1 MASVVL
7 GFAGQA
13 VGAAFG
19 GPLGAKIGGFIGS
32 TIGSMLD
39 NKLFP
44 EKREGPRLDD
54 LTVSASS
61 YGRPI
66 PLLFGPENRIAG
78 NIIWSTG
85 LLETAKKAKSGGK
98 GGPTVVTT
106 EYTYRASFAV
116 LIAEGV
122 LSRIRKVWANNKLI
136 YDVDESLDEDALF
149 GGLRFYPGT
158 LTQNPD
164 PTIEAV
170 LGVGATPAYRGSAY
184 VVFEDL
190 QLADFGNRIPNLEF
204 LVEAQA
210 ATTVGA
216 VVDKIIGRCGIDIN
230 LASTA
235 SLTDPLRGFAI
246 GSPASGVGALQP
258 LALAFNFDVAQV
270 GGGLRCSKRGASVM
284 GVVLKEHLAGYA
296 DSGERPQETL
306 RWARQQVTS
315 LPREATIT
323 FPDPDRDWQ
332 PNSQRARR
340 SQGSAD
346 SNLSSEIAVVM
357 TADAGRQLAD
367 RMLWEAWTGM
377 QTADATTDDRWIA
390 MEPGRTYLF
399 ETPAGFEPLR
409 LLRKTRGANGLIEI
423 SVTRDLDQVYRS
435 TATGVIATVPENP
448 LRQTT
453 PSTIVL
459 LDIPL
464 LLDADEPQSSG
475 FYWGVVSDSES
486 WRGASGVRGLS
497 ALGPFEQMDAQG
509 RELIVGSIDAGLVA
523 PGPGFDSAVE
533 WDNVTVVRVTL
544 QRPDMRLESLT
555 DAEVLAGGNAA
566 FAGASGP
573 LGEVFQFANADMVS
587 AGVYDLSRLRRG
599 QRGTEFAWDDHAAG
613 QRFVLLDPGALI
625 RTDFG
630 LADLNLA
637 RFYKSVS
644 LLTLEVDA
652 ATVAFTNTG
661 VGLRP
666 YAPIELLAEGVTGGP
681 IDLTWTRRSRI
692 GAGSD
697 PLPLAETEELYLLQI
712 LGVGGV
718 VKRSVSVPSPVFDY
732 TTAMQ
737 IADFGSL
744 QTSLTFRVAQV
755 SGAYGP
761 GPFAFWSGAV

>member
-13 VGAAFG
+13 VGAAIG
-19 GPLGAKIGGFIGS
+19 GPLGAKIGGYIGS
-32 TIGSMLD
+32 TLGSMID

-44 EKREGPRLDD
+44 QKAEGPRLDD

-66 PLLFGPENRIAG
+66 ALLFGPENRIAG

-85 LLETAKKAKSGGK
+85 LIETAKKTKSGGK

-106 EYTYRASFAV
+106 EYTYRASLAI
-116 LIAEGV
+116 LLAEGV
-122 LSRIRKVWANNKLI
+122 LDGVSKVWANNKLI
-136 YDVDESLDEDALF
+136 YDAGGPVEGGALF
-149 GGLRFYPGT
+149 GALRFYPGT

-164 PTIEAV
+164 PTIEAE
-170 LGVGATPAYRGSAY
+170 LGVGMTPAYRGSCY

-204 LVEAQA
+204 LVIAQ
-210 ATTVGA
+210 TETSVGA
-216 VVDKIIGRCGIDIN
+216 VVEEILVRCGIDTN
-230 LASTA
+230 LVSTV
-235 SLTDPLRGFAI
+235 SLTEPLRGFTI
-246 GSPASGVGALQP
+246 GSPASGIGALQP
-258 LALAFNFDVAQV
+258 LALAFNFDVAEV
-270 GGGLRCSKRGASVM
+270 GGGLRCSRRGASVL
-284 GVVLKEHLAGYA
+284 GVVLKEQLAGYA
-296 DSGERPQETL
+296 DSGERPAETL
-306 RWARQQVTS
+306 RWSRAQVTS

-323 FPDPDRDWQ
+323 FPDPERDWQ
-332 PNSQRARR
+332 ANSQRARR

-346 SNLSSEIAVVM
+346 SNLQTEIAVVM
-357 TADAGRQLAD
+357 TADAGRRLAD

-377 QTADATTDDRWIA
+377 QSAEATTDDRWIS

-423 SVTRDLDQVYRS
+423 AVTRDQDAVYQS
-435 TATGVIATVPENP
+435 TARGVVATVPPNP
-448 LRQTT
+448 LRQTQ
-453 PSTIVL
+453 PSLIIL

-464 LLDADEPQSSG
+464 LLDADEPQGSG
-475 FYWGVVSDSES
+475 FYWGVVSSAEQ
-486 WRGASGVRGLS
+486 WRGANGVRGLS
-497 ALGPFEQMDAQG
+497 ALGPYEQMDAQG
-509 RELIVGSIDAGLVA
+509 RELTLGTIDAGLVA

-544 QRPDMRLESLT
+544 ARPDMRLESLT

-573 LGEVFQFANADMVS
+573 AGEVFQFANADMVEP
-587 AGVYDLSRLRRG
+587 GVYDLSRLRRG

-613 QRFVLLDPGALI
+613 ERFVLLDPGALI
-625 RTDFG
+625 RSDFG
-630 LADLNLA
+630 LDDLNLP

-652 ATVAFTNTG
+652 ETVPFTNTG

-666 YAPIELLAEGVTGGP
+666 YSPEDLLAEGVSGGP
-681 IDLTWTRRSRI
+681 IELTWKRRSRI

-697 PLPLAETEELYLLQI
+697 PLPLAEVEELYLLQI
-712 LGVGGV
+712 MNGAV
-718 VKRSVSVPSPVFDY
+718 VVRSVSVPSPDFDY
-732 TTAMQ
+732 TEAMQ
-737 IADFGSL
+737 LADFGAL
-744 QTSLTFRVAQV
+744 QTSLAFRVAQV
-755 SGAYGP
+755 SAAYGP
-761 GPFAFWSGAV
+761 GPFAFWSGVV